1 MKALLIN
8 GHEKVSHAKGELN
21 HVFFAVA
28 QNTLEVLGY
37 ETKSIIIDEG
47 YNVEKAIQNIIALH
61 LNPIVDEDIHGNKAH
76 CLSKGVIMDVVGAN
90 SFQLDKD
97 FYKV

>member
-1 MKALLIN
+1 M
-8 GHEKVSHAKGELN
+8 
-21 HVFFAVA
+21 
-28 QNTLEVLGY
+28 LGY

-47 YNVEKAIQNIIALH
+47 YNVEEAIQNIITLH
-61 LNPIVDEDIHGNKAH
+61 LNPIEDEDIHGNKAY